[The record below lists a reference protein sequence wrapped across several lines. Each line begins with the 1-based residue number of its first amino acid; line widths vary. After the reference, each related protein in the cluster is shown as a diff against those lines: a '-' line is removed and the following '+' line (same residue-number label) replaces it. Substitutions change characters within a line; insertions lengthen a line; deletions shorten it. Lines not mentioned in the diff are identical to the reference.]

1 MKKIVIV
8 FLFLFLFFSFKLNA
22 QNLSENKIIAKV
34 GSQIITSVDLIN
46 EMKIIAIL
54 NKLNPSEINNKK
66 LKENAM
72 NNLVRLSIKKNEII
86 RFGVNSYNSK
96 EYENIIKNVLDS
108 LQLNMTQFNEV
119 LNTNSI
125 TYDFFKKRLEVNLI
139 WNGLIYSIYKNQIN
153 VNPLE
158 LESEIQ
164 NLLIKQE
171 KIKEYNLSE
180 IEFVLDGKK
189 LEKKLN
195 ELLEVIKTQ
204 SFIKAVSLYSISE
217 TNVNEG
223 KIGWINESSL
233 SKSILSKINNLKIG
247 DISEPI
253 KKNNSYLIL
262 KINNIKESTNNPGNE
277 LEYINNLKNKIITK
291 KKEEKLNLFSRSHFT
306 KAENSILIEFNE

>member
-1 MKKIVIV
+1 M
-8 FLFLFLFFSFKLNA
+8 
-22 QNLSENKIIAKV
+22 
-34 GSQIITSVDLIN
+34 
-46 EMKIIAIL
+46 
-54 NKLNPSEINNKK
+54 
-66 LKENAM
+66 
-72 NNLVRLSIKKNEII
+72 
-86 RFGVNSYNSK
+86 
-96 EYENIIKNVLDS
+96 
-108 LQLNMTQFNEV
+108 
-119 LNTNSI
+119 
-125 TYDFFKKRLEVNLI
+125 
-139 WNGLIYSIYKNQIN
+139 
-153 VNPLE
+153 
-158 LESEIQ
+158 
-164 NLLIKQE
+164 IKQK

-195 ELLEVIKTQ
+195 ELLEVIKSE

-262 KINNIKESTNNPGNE
+262 KINNLKESTNNPGNE

>member
-1 MKKIVIV
+1 M
-8 FLFLFLFFSFKLNA
+8 
-22 QNLSENKIIAKV
+22 
-34 GSQIITSVDLIN
+34 D
-46 EMKIIAIL
+46 
-54 NKLNPSEINNKK
+54 
-66 LKENAM
+66 
-72 NNLVRLSIKKNEII
+72 
-86 RFGVNSYNSK
+86 
-96 EYENIIKNVLDS
+96 
-108 LQLNMTQFNEV
+108 QFNEV
-119 LNTNSI
+119 LKKNSI

-139 WNGLIYSIYKNQIN
+139 WNGLIYSIYKNQIS

-158 LESEIQ
+158 LESEMQ
-164 NLLIKQE
+164 NLLLKKD

-180 IEFVLDGKK
+180 IEFVLDGEK
-189 LEKKLN
+189 LEKKQK

-204 SFIKAVSLYSISE
+204 NFNKAVSLYSISE

-233 SKSILSKINNLKIG
+233 SNSIISKINNLKIG
-247 DISEPI
+247 EISEPI

-262 KINNIKESTNNPGNE
+262 KINNIKETTKKSNND